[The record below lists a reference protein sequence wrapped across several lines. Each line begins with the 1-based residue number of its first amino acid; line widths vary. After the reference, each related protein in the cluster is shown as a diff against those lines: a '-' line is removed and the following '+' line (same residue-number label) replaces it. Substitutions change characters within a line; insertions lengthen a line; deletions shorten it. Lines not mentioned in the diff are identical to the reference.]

1 MSDLYLKFANE
12 AEAEGFLF
20 DLIETHVTPEGLPAM
35 PDTEG
40 NYAED
45 TEIKIEKRQKFLNLD
60 IIGEI
65 YKPTGE
71 MTTVEM
77 PEGGSMEVPVLA
89 KLEGYHANVRQV
101 PGEDTSA
108 LEPFIVAPQNPV
120 RVWA

>member
-1 MSDLYLKFANE
+1 MSDLYLKFVNE

-20 DLIETHVTPEGLPAM
+20 DLIETHVTPEGLPAV
-35 PDTEG
+35 PDMEG

-45 TEIKIEKRQKFLNLD
+45 TEVKIEKRSKFLNLD

-71 MTTVEM
+71 MTTVEG
-77 PEGGSMEVPVLA
+77 PDGESMELPVLE
-89 KLEGYHANVRQV
+89 KLEGYHVNIRPA
-101 PGEDTSA
+101 GEDTSA
-108 LEPFIVAPQNPV
+108 LTPFIVVPQNPV